1 MAVSSNNK
9 YLAVC
14 ERSQQAI
21 CLIYEL
27 GTLKR
32 RRILT
37 SSESA
42 ATEFIDVK
50 FTAQTEDKL
59 TNFLFTLVSKIMTVS
74 FAKVKHAGNLFI
86 SESVDKSN
94 S

>member
-27 GTLKR
+27 GTLER

-50 FTAQTEDKL
+50 FTA
-59 TNFLFTLVSKIMTVS
+59 
-74 FAKVKHAGNLFI
+74 
-86 SESVDKSN
+86 
-94 S
+94 